1 MRKQVFFT
9 QSHGTPPCFFI
20 EILRDVNF
28 YPITKKNEREKLNH
42 KIKFNLQFLNSTIAA
57 LLFMFK
63 ELNLILLLLNVFS
76 QVCEF

>member
-1 MRKQVFFT
+1 MRKQVFLLNHMEPRHAFLLK
-9 QSHGTPPCFFI
+9 FFATWI
-20 EILRDVNF
+20 FIRL
-28 YPITKKNEREKLNH
+28 PKKNEREKLNH